1 MSIISGLF
9 RQSDRI
15 NARSEQAPEMRAPRE
30 DHPKVGAIC
39 NMLMTLLIND
49 ICMCFFNSRVMGK
62 VEKAGKQVGNLSPLN
77 NSCGPLTFGPT
88 TDCHAKI

>member
-1 MSIISGLF
+1 
-9 RQSDRI
+9 
-15 NARSEQAPEMRAPRE
+15 
-30 DHPKVGAIC
+30 
-39 NMLMTLLIND
+39 MLMTLLIND